1 MMTLLRFLGCTSMIG
16 CSKVFEQNTINTVL
30 YRTAYIC
37 FGVPVHEKRKPI
49 YQSQIDLQVIAMFS

>member
-1 MMTLLRFLGCTSMIG
+1 MIG